1 MCSSDTPSNYLATNS
16 AFVDDTLG
24 YNGDFGPNNIDSYYC
39 YVPDTCFVDW
49 IKNQSLANHPIILE
63 DFTSYYVDNSFNP
76 IIVD

>member
-1 MCSSDTPSNYLATNS
+1 MCSSDTPSNYLATNY
-16 AFVDDTLG
+16 VYINNTLD

-39 YVPDTCFVDW
+39 LEPDACFVDW
-49 IKNQSLANHPIILE
+49 IKNQSLVNHPIILE